1 MGDTKR
7 IEEITR
13 SSHPI
18 PERSE
23 ELPYSPAVVIS
34 GPVDTIYLS
43 GMTAA
48 PLYHSHPHIREEHFH
63 APDIETQVR
72 RAMDK
77 IKLILEK
84 EGLTLRHIVK
94 MTKYL
99 TDMRDQEGASNTVR
113 EYLGDWKPA
122 STTIC
127 VHCLNQP
134 GARIEIDVIAVRPR

>member
-127 VHCLNQP
+127 VHLRAMRLP
-134 GARIEIDVIAVRPR
+134 VRR

>member
-7 IEEITR
+7 IEEITY

-99 TDMRDQEGASNTVR
+99 TDMRDQEGVSNTMR

-134 GARIEIDVIAVRPR
+134 GARIEIDVTAVRPR

>member
-1 MGDTKR
+1 MAEAPP
-7 IEEITR
+7 IEAITR
-13 SSHPI
+13 TTHPI
-18 PERSE
+18 PERSA
-23 ELPYSPAVVIS
+23 ELPYSPAVVVS
-34 GPVDTIYLS
+34 GPVDLVYLS

-48 PLYHSHPHIREEHFH
+48 PLYHSHPHVREEHFH
-63 APDIETQVR
+63 APDIETQTR

-77 IKLILEK
+77 IRLILET

-99 TDMRDQEGASNTVR
+99 TDMRDQDGASQVVR

-134 GARIEIDVIAVRPR
+134 GARIEIDVTAVRPR